1 MINKKKL
8 SIIAGIIFIIG
19 IVGSLFTYRSIA
31 TVPISEEKVINNNN
45 VSSVIID
52 TNNVRVNINP
62 TTESNMKVTLDGE
75 VNPNIERTL
84 ATDEKDSTL
93 LISYKEKQQSWFNFN
108 ISEVLVPLTLNVY
121 LPEKQYD
128 SLKISNNNGYV
139 SAKQQNTT
147 HFDINTS
154 NGRVE
159 LREINSQKINAETN
173 NGSMDFKD
181 ITAQKINAET
191 NNGSM
196 DFKDITAQNIHV
208 KSNNGRIMLDHV
220 EGELEGQSKNG
231 SLSLKTN
238 ELDRNLNFTTHNG
251 KINIETEKEPTNVQF
266 NVSVDNGK
274 ANILNKYNGNA
285 VIGKGENQIKL
296 NTHNGSISVKKH
308 GN

>member
-31 TVPISEEKVINNNN
+31 TVPISEEKVINNND

-75 VNPNIERTL
+75 VNPNIKRTL
-84 ATDEKDSTL
+84 ATDEKGSTL

-159 LREINSQKINAETN
+159 LREINS
-173 NGSMDFKD
+173 
-181 ITAQKINAET
+181 QKINAET

>member
-181 ITAQKINAET
+181 ITAQ
-191 NNGSM
+191 
-196 DFKDITAQNIHV
+196 NIHV

>member
-1 MINKKKL
+1 ML
-8 SIIAGIIFIIG
+8 TSI
-19 IVGSLFTYRSIA
+19 LQQ
-31 TVPISEEKVINNNN
+31 
-45 VSSVIID
+45 
-52 TNNVRVNINP
+52 
-62 TTESNMKVTLDGE
+62 KVTLDGE
-75 VNPNIERTL
+75 VNPNIKRTL

-93 LISYKEKQQSWFNFN
+93 LISYKEKQQIWFNFN

-159 LREINSQKINAETN
+159 LREINS
-173 NGSMDFKD
+173 
-181 ITAQKINAET
+181 QKINAET

>member
-159 LREINSQKINAETN
+159 LREVNS
-173 NGSMDFKD
+173 
-181 ITAQKINAET
+181 QKINAET

>member
-75 VNPNIERTL
+75 VNPNIKRTL

-159 LREINSQKINAETN
+159 LREINSQKINR
-173 NGSMDFKD
+173 G
-181 ITAQKINAET
+181 
-191 NNGSM
+191 
-196 DFKDITAQNIHV
+196 
-208 KSNNGRIMLDHV
+208 
-220 EGELEGQSKNG
+220 
-231 SLSLKTN
+231 
-238 ELDRNLNFTTHNG
+238 
-251 KINIETEKEPTNVQF
+251 
-266 NVSVDNGK
+266 
-274 ANILNKYNGNA
+274 NKQWKYGLQRYNGTKYSCE
-285 VIGKGENQIKL
+285 IE
-296 NTHNGSISVKKH
+296 
-308 GN
+308 

>member
-62 TTESNMKVTLDGE
+62 ITESNMKVTLDGE
-75 VNPNIERTL
+75 VNPNIKRTL
-84 ATDEKDSTL
+84 ATDEKGSTL

-159 LREINSQKINAETN
+159 LREINS
-173 NGSMDFKD
+173 
-181 ITAQKINAET
+181 QKINAET